1 MKILLPSNKKFGL
14 FFSFLFFLL
23 SVYFFFKNNLSFTL
37 IALSLCLIFVFISI
51 FFSNYLKILN
61 FLWIKLGLFLGS
73 LIAPIILFLIF
84 FFIFVPIGFILR
96 IFGIDILRLKN
107 KRKSSYWIKR
117 KDKIRSMEELF

>member
-1 MKILLPSNKKFGL
+1 MKILLPSNKNL
-14 FFSFLFFLL
+14 DYFFHFCFLL
-23 SVYFFFKNNLSFTL
+23 SVYFFNNNLSFIL

-117 KDKIRSMEELF
+117 KDKIRSLEELF